1 MEGSRTARVAFAPGR
16 VNLIG
21 EHTDYN
27 DGLALPM
34 TIGLGI
40 EATFAPSSGAELVVE
55 SDLGTAVID
64 PGKPRGAGIPPWA
77 SLAAELSRRL
87 DAGGGAVRVRSE
99 LPVGAGL
106 SSSAAFCVAF
116 ALALGAE
123 PLPTAVAR
131 LCQEVEHA
139 TGAPVGLMDP
149 LAVMSGVAGHAL
161 AIDFATLEVTPV
173 AVSERAAFVIV
184 DSGVPRTLGSS
195 PYAERRAQCEAA
207 AAVIGRP
214 LGKARPRDLRA
225 LDDPVQRRRA
235 AHVVSEC
242 ERVRE
247 FTEAVSSGELERAG
261 ALMVA
266 SHASL
271 RDDFEVSTP
280 ELDRLVEEACATEG
294 VYGARLTGAGFG
306 GCLIVL
312 CRPGTALDLGVRRW
326 SVAPSPGAWVREGP
340 GA

>member
-1 MEGSRTARVAFAPGR
+1 MNTALPGRVAFAPGR

-34 TIGLGI
+34 AIGLGV
-40 EATFAPSSGAELVVE
+40 EVSLTPSDGPGLVLE
-55 SDLGTAVID
+55 SSLGTAQIG
-64 PGKPRGAGIPPWA
+64 PGAEVAPWA
-77 SLAAELSRRL
+77 SLAAELAGRL
-87 DAGGGAVRVRSE
+87 GAGAGVVRVRSE
-99 LPVGAGL
+99 LPIGAGL
-106 SSSAAFCVAF
+106 SSSAAFSVAL

-123 PLPTAVAR
+123 PLPLAIAR
-131 LCQEVEHA
+131 LCQEAEHA

-149 LAVMSGVAGHAL
+149 LTVMSGVAGHAL
-161 AIDFATLEVTPV
+161 AIDFATLGVTPV
-173 AVSERAAFVIV
+173 PVPSDAGFVVV
-184 DSGVPRTLGSS
+184 DSGVPRTLGAS
-195 PYAERRAQCEAA
+195 PYAERRGQCEAA
-207 AAVIGRP
+207 AAAIGRP
-214 LGKARPRDLRA
+214 LGRADPGDLQRIA
-225 LDDPVQRRRA
+225 DPVQRRRA

-247 FTEAVSSGELERAG
+247 FAEAVVGSDLERAG
-261 ALMVA
+261 TLMVA

-280 ELDRLVEEACATEG
+280 ELDRLVEEACATDG

-312 CRPGTALDLGVRRW
+312 CRPGTALNLGVRRW
-326 SVAPSPGAWVREGP
+326 EVAPSPGARVRDDAGV
-340 GA
+340 A